1 MKYKH
6 ILWDWNGTL
15 LDDMWLC
22 VESLNRILKKRER
35 PPLDEKTYRETFSFP
50 VKKYY
55 ETLGFDFKKESFRD
69 LSSEFIKY
77 YRDNFYKLKL
87 HANAECILKKINNNK
102 IQQSILSASKQ
113 DILEENIKFF
123 NLEKYFNNIV
133 GVKNHYANG
142 KVDVAFQL
150 VEAIKTKSSDI
161 LLIGDTVHDSEVAK
175 EIESDCILIDHGYVD
190 RGKLEHTKR
199 KVFSNII
206 EVIDHINS
214 KRSFI

>member
-15 LDDMWLC
+15 LNDMWLC

-35 PPLDEKTYRETFSFP
+35 PQLDEKTYKETFSFP

-69 LSSEFIKY
+69 LSSEFIKH

-199 KVFSNII
+199 KVFSNIM

-214 KRSFI
+214 KILFI